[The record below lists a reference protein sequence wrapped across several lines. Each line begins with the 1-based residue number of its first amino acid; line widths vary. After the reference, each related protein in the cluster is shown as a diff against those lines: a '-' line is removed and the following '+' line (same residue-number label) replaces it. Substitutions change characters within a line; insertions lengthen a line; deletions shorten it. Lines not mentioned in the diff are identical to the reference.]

1 MENPELK
8 EMEGYTPEEYRAMLR
23 LFDVKCADTAGNDS
37 SPSERLAVIK
47 WMFTY
52 TEAYEEIH
60 RQFPSFSANRRVTV
74 N

>member
-1 MENPELK
+1 MD

-23 LFDVKCADTAGNDS
+23 LFDIQCSPTAGENCT
-37 SPSERLAVIK
+37 PSERLGLIK

-52 TEAYEEIH
+52 TESYEEIH
-60 RQFPSFSANRRVTV
+60 CQFPSFSANRRVTV